1 MMEGIAKYLKPADAL
16 TVLNALSGMAAIV
29 YFSHGNM
36 LNGILAMLAA
46 TFFDA
51 IDGKVARMMGGGTPF
66 GKALDFADLISFGA
80 APAFLI
86 TFLVGGYVSYAIA
99 AIFLTASLLRLAR
112 FNVTNTPFFI
122 GMPTTLNG
130 VIFPAVFFLQRLLG
144 FSNYAFVAAAL
155 VSSALM
161 LGSFRLG
168 LKLSK

>member
-1 MMEGIAKYLKPADAL
+1 MEEITKYLKPADAL
-16 TVLNALSGMAAIV
+16 TVMNALSGMAAIV

-86 TFLVGGYVSYAIA
+86 SISTNNYFGYAVA

-130 VIFPAVFFLQRLLG
+130 VIFPAVFFLQKLLG
-144 FSNYAFVAAAL
+144 FTGYAYLAAAL

-168 LKLSK
+168 FKSAK